1 MILGFTWPEPVKGP
15 SKLAAHAHNTATFD
29 IPDLILGE
37 MDHHRP
43 LYHFKRDSVLF
54 GIFTLSPVRLIFVL
68 PGSGGFGRL
77 SRNGMDQNAEH
88 RYYPSPLFQRLLKLK
103 VWLVERF
110 RIGERQMT
118 LVWAVLIGLLGAL
131 ASECFRRASD
141 IIHFVATGSNS
152 DIISSFAQL
161 PLWQRVAVPTVGALL
176 AGATLWVGNRFT
188 MRLRQKTTT
197 DYMEAIVVG
206 NGNISVPASL
216 VKCTSALFSI
226 STGASIGREGP
237 LVQISS
243 LVASLVG
250 RLRNFPIAQ
259 RRHLVACGAAA
270 GIASA
275 YNAPIAGSFF
285 VAEIVLGTVAVE
297 SLGPLILAA
306 VVATFT
312 AQLLHGGGPI
322 YKSPGFSLHTYW
334 ELILLTLVGVI
345 SGLLAPVYLRFLR
358 LIERSFSKTVIPV
371 PAKLALGGSIVGVLA
386 IISPDV
392 CGNGQGLLSTL
403 FRQNWFSDEILAI
416 LVLKIIAT
424 AATFG
429 SGAVG
434 GVFTPTLFI
443 GAAIGMLYGRTL
455 LFVFPDFQLDPGMY
469 GIVGMGSFIAASTGA
484 PLMSILMGFELT
496 LDYTLAPLLMVSC
509 VIAYYCSSIFEKQF
523 IYGESLERKGASF
536 FNQQLAEAKIADL
549 IQHDPVKLPY
559 NATFAEIAKVFVQQ
573 RFQHIYIV
581 GQDGRL
587 LGAVALHDIKE
598 FLDSPELATMLIA
611 ADLMDEH
618 FPRISPVQGMGEAL
632 ERFSEVR
639 SERLPVVDNFESGR
653 LVGTISKTD
662 IMLYLAG
669 KQSSKI
675 KK

>member
-1 MILGFTWPEPVKGP
+1 
-15 SKLAAHAHNTATFD
+15 
-29 IPDLILGE
+29 
-37 MDHHRP
+37 
-43 LYHFKRDSVLF
+43 
-54 GIFTLSPVRLIFVL
+54 
-68 PGSGGFGRL
+68 
-77 SRNGMDQNAEH
+77 MDQTGEHKPERNA
-88 RYYPSPLFQRLLKLK
+88 SPLFQQLLKLK

-110 RIGERQMT
+110 RIGERQLT
-118 LVWAVLIGLLGAL
+118 LLWAVLIGLLGAL
-131 ASECFRRASD
+131 ASEGFRRSTD
-141 IIHFVATGSNS
+141 IVHFLATGSES
-152 DIISSFAQL
+152 EIISSFAQL
-161 PLWQRVAVPTVGALL
+161 PLWQRLAVPTVGGLL
-176 AGATLWVGNRFT
+176 AGATLWIGS
-188 MRLRQKTTT
+188 RLTTRSRQKTTT

-216 VKCTSALFSI
+216 VKTTSALFSI
-226 STGASIGREGP
+226 GTGASIGREGP

-243 LVASLVG
+243 LVASLIG

-285 VAEIVLGTVAVE
+285 VAEIILGTIVVE

-322 YKSPGFSLHTYW
+322 YKSPGFNLRTQW
-334 ELILLTLVGVI
+334 ELVPLSLVGVI
-345 SGLLAPVYLRFLR
+345 SGLLAPLYLRFLR
-358 LIERSFSKTVIPV
+358 SVERLFSKVTIPI
-371 PAKLALGGSIVGVLA
+371 PLKLALGGTIVGALA

-403 FRQNWFSDEILAI
+403 FHQNWFSDEILAI
-416 LVLKIIAT
+416 LLLKIVAT

-443 GAAIGMLYGRTL
+443 GAAVGMLYGRTL
-455 LFVFPDFQLDPGMY
+455 PLIFPEFQLDPGMY
-469 GIVGMGSFIAASTGA
+469 GIVGMGSFIAATTGA

-496 LDYTLAPLLMVSC
+496 LDYTLAPLLMVNC

-549 IQHDPVKLPY
+549 IRPDPVTLLS
-559 NATFAEIAKVFVQQ
+559 NATFAEIAKAFVQHRLQ
-573 RFQHIYIV
+573 NIYIV
-581 GQDGRL
+581 GKDNRL
-587 LGAVALHDIKE
+587 LGAVSLHDIKE
-598 FLDSPELATMLIA
+598 FLDEPELAKMVIA
-611 ADLMDEH
+611 ADLMNEN
-618 FPRISPVQGMGEAL
+618 FPRISPLQGMGEAL

-639 SERLPVVDNFESGR
+639 SERLPVVDNLNTHR
-653 LVGTISKTD
+653 LIGSISKTD
-662 IMLYLAG
+662 IMLHLAG
-669 KQSSKI
+669 KQSSQASK
-675 KK
+675 

>member
-1 MILGFTWPEPVKGP
+1 M
-15 SKLAAHAHNTATFD
+15 
-29 IPDLILGE
+29 DLNGE
-37 MDHHRP
+37 HKHER
-43 LYHFKRDSVLF
+43 
-54 GIFTLSPVRLIFVL
+54 
-68 PGSGGFGRL
+68 
-77 SRNGMDQNAEH
+77 
-88 RYYPSPLFQRLLKLK
+88 YPSPLFQQLLKLK

-110 RIGERQMT
+110 RIGDRQFM
-118 LVWAVLIGLLGAL
+118 LVWAALVGLLGAL
-131 ASECFRRASD
+131 ASEAFRRASD
-141 IIHFVATGSNS
+141 LIHFLATGSDS
-152 DIISSFAQL
+152 EIISSFAQL
-161 PLWQRVAVPTVGALL
+161 PLWQRLTVPTVGGLL
-176 AGATLWVGNRFT
+176 AGATLWIGNRL
-188 MRLRQKTTT
+188 MARIRQKTTT

-206 NGNISVPASL
+206 NGNISVPASV
-216 VKCTSALFSI
+216 VKTTSALFSI

-243 LVASLVG
+243 LVASLIG
-250 RLRNFPIAQ
+250 RLREFPVAQ

-285 VAEIVLGTVAVE
+285 VAEIILGTVVVE
-297 SLGPLILAA
+297 ALGPLILAA

-322 YKSPGFSLHTYW
+322 YKSPGFHLHTHW
-334 ELILLTLVGVI
+334 ELILLSLVGIV
-345 SGLLAPVYLRFLR
+345 SGLLAPLYLRFLR
-358 LIERSFSKTVIPV
+358 AVEGLFSKVVIPI
-371 PAKLALGGSIVGVLA
+371 PAKLALGGAIVGALA
-386 IISPDV
+386 IVSPDV

-416 LVLKIIAT
+416 LLLKIAAT

-443 GAAIGMLYGRTL
+443 GAAIGMLYGRSL
-455 LFVFPDFQLDPGMY
+455 LFFFPEFQLDPGMY
-469 GIVGMGSFIAASTGA
+469 GIVGMGSFISATTGA

-549 IQHDPVKLPY
+549 IRRDPVTLLR
-559 NATFAEIAKVFVQQ
+559 NATFAEIAKTFVQH
-573 RFQHIYIV
+573 RLQHIYII
-581 GQDGRL
+581 GDDKQL
-587 LGAVALHDIKE
+587 LGAVSLHDIKE
-598 FLDSPELATMLIA
+598 FLDQPELAQVLIA
-611 ADLMDEH
+611 ADLMDEK
-618 FPRISPVQGMGEAL
+618 FPRISPLQGMGEAL

-639 SERLPVVDNFESGR
+639 SERLPVVDNLSTLR
-653 LVGTISKTD
+653 LIGSISKTD
-662 IMLYLAG
+662 IMLHLAG

-675 KK
+675 SQ

>member
-1 MILGFTWPEPVKGP
+1 M
-15 SKLAAHAHNTATFD
+15 
-29 IPDLILGE
+29 DLNGE
-37 MDHHRP
+37 HKHER
-43 LYHFKRDSVLF
+43 
-54 GIFTLSPVRLIFVL
+54 
-68 PGSGGFGRL
+68 
-77 SRNGMDQNAEH
+77 
-88 RYYPSPLFQRLLKLK
+88 YPSPLFQQLLKLK

-110 RIGERQMT
+110 RIGDRQFM
-118 LVWAVLIGLLGAL
+118 LVWAALVGLLGAL
-131 ASECFRRASD
+131 ASEAFRRASD
-141 IIHFVATGSNS
+141 LIHFLATGSDS
-152 DIISSFAQL
+152 EIISSFAQL
-161 PLWQRVAVPTVGALL
+161 PLWQRLTVPTVGGLL
-176 AGATLWVGNRFT
+176 AGATLWIGNRL
-188 MRLRQKTTT
+188 MARIRQKTTT

-206 NGNISVPASL
+206 NGNISVPASV
-216 VKCTSALFSI
+216 VKTTSALFSI

-243 LVASLVG
+243 LVASLIG
-250 RLRNFPIAQ
+250 RLREFPVAQ

-285 VAEIVLGTVAVE
+285 VAEIILGTVVVE
-297 SLGPLILAA
+297 ALGPLILAA

-322 YKSPGFSLHTYW
+322 YKSPGFHLHTHW
-334 ELILLTLVGVI
+334 ELILLSLVGIV
-345 SGLLAPVYLRFLR
+345 SGLLAPLYLRFLR
-358 LIERSFSKTVIPV
+358 AVESLFSKVVIPI
-371 PAKLALGGSIVGVLA
+371 PAKLALGGAIVGALA
-386 IISPDV
+386 IVSPDV

-416 LVLKIIAT
+416 LLLKIAAT
-424 AATFG
+424 ATTFG

-443 GAAIGMLYGRTL
+443 GAAIGMLYGRSL
-455 LFVFPDFQLDPGMY
+455 LFFFPEFQLDPGMY
-469 GIVGMGSFIAASTGA
+469 GIVGMGSFISATTGA

-549 IQHDPVKLPY
+549 IRRDPVTLLR
-559 NATFAEIAKVFVQQ
+559 NATFAEIAKTFVQH
-573 RFQHIYIV
+573 RLQHIYII
-581 GQDGRL
+581 GDDKQL
-587 LGAVALHDIKE
+587 LGAVSLHDIKE
-598 FLDSPELATMLIA
+598 FLDQPELAQVLIA
-611 ADLMDEH
+611 ADLMDEK
-618 FPRISPVQGMGEAL
+618 FPRISPLQGMGEAL

-639 SERLPVVDNFESGR
+639 SERLPVVDNLSTLR
-653 LVGTISKTD
+653 LIGSISKTD
-662 IMLYLAG
+662 IMLHLAG

-675 KK
+675 SQ